1 MRAAGLHGDRAGDTS
16 DYGSEE
22 LEDFGDSAP
31 VYFNHKDSFIVFYG
45 CALMGPSGMRR
56 LRS

>member
-1 MRAAGLHGDRAGDTS
+1 MGATGLHGDRAGDTS

-31 VYFNHKDSFIVFYG
+31 VYFNHKVLFK
-45 CALMGPSGMRR
+45 
-56 LRS
+56 